1 MGEDLYL
8 VMNTVD
14 PGTQA
19 ITLNVVVNPLVNWV
33 WLGFGILAFGTGIAL
48 LPESTFS
55 FAMAKLPA
63 TEAATT
69 TIALL
74 VALTIIGMPRPAA
87 AQHMEQPG
95 SISEPKNA
103 LDQQL
108 RDEIGCT
115 CGACPHEPLSKCIC
129 SQAAEMRG
137 DLRAEIDAG
146 KNHDQIISS
155 LIEKYG
161 SQQFLAAPLDKGF
174 NRLAWLIPY
183 LLGAGGVTGVGFV
196 AIRWSR
202 HAAHNKDTA
211 PTKPEDAAMNTRL
224 DDELRNLD

>member
-1 MGEDLYL
+1 
-8 VMNTVD
+8 MNTVD
-14 PGTQA
+14 PGSQA

-48 LPESTFS
+48 LPESTLS

-69 TIALL
+69 TVALL
-74 VALTIIGMPRPAA
+74 FALALLGVPRPAS

-103 LDQQL
+103 LDEQL
-108 RDEIGCT
+108 RGEIGCT

-129 SQAAEMRG
+129 GQAALMRA
-137 DLRAEIDAG
+137 DLREEIDAG
-146 KNHDQIISS
+146 KDHDQIISS

-161 SQQFLAAPLDKGF
+161 GQQFLAAPLDKGF
-174 NRLAWLIPY
+174 NRMAWLLPY
-183 LLGAGGVTGVGFV
+183 LLGAAGVTGVGFV
-196 AIRWSR
+196 AIRWQR
-202 HAAHNKDTA
+202 HAAHNKDAA
-211 PTKPEDAAMNTRL
+211 PAQTEDAAMNTRL